1 MAIAKMEHRHN
12 MNFQP
17 LLESAQPITVHA
29 MAAMLAVGLG
39 GLQFV
44 LPKGSRLHRWLGY
57 AWVALMASVAIT
69 GLLIHEIRMVGP
81 FSPIHLLSL
90 FVLTTLLWAV
100 RAIRQ
105 GLVSRHLRAMI
116 MLYVLAFACR
126 SLYLFT
132 GSYYACHVDRI
143 TIWSCRTIA
152 FCRN

>member
-1 MAIAKMEHRHN
+1 

-39 GLQFV
+39 GVQFV

-90 FVLTTLLWAV
+90 FVLITLFWAV
-100 RAIRQ
+100 RAARQ
-105 GLVSRHLRAMI
+105 GLVSRHRRAMI
-116 MLYVLAFACR
+116 MLYVFGLLLAGA
-126 SLYLFT
+126 FT
-132 GSYYACHVDRI
+132 FLPGRMMHVML
-143 TIWSCRTIA
+143 TG
-152 FCRN
+152 